1 MKDGGATHVLLIER
15 VSVRPAPP
23 IIWEAAASTTNK
35 VGGVGAPSTPN

>member
-1 MKDGGATHVLLIER
+1 MGDGDDTHVLLIER

-35 VGGVGAPSTPN
+35 FDGAGAPSIPN